1 MRYRLR
7 TLLIVLAL
15 GPPVL
20 AGTWF
25 IYSEPSRRQQEAEY
39 WKKEAQQQEQVAIQQ
54 AKAAEAIFDGVRAS
68 LQSSPPTATTAPLPP
83 D

>member
-20 AGTWF
+20 AWLLQELPDTL
-25 IYSEPSRRQQEAEY
+25 ISESLTSHDRRLERLLIAEEAN
-39 WKKEAQQQEQVAIQQ
+39 ARQ
-54 AKAAEAIFDGVRAS
+54 R
-68 LQSSPPTATTAPLPP
+68 PLGK
-83 D
+83 